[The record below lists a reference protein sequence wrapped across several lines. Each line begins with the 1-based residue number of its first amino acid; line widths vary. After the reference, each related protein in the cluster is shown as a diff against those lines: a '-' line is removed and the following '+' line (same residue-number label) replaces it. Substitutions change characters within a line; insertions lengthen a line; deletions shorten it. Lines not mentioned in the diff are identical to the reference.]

1 MTSRRAAVL
10 AALTG
15 PAAIFVGDMFL
26 GPIGAVAI
34 VAAGVAI
41 GWKYVPGFWRT
52 LFRAAIAGGL
62 AGVLVLGPGYRLA
75 MRIVAIL
82 DDATTPEFTIGG
94 TMFLIVGIGL
104 MFGGITTTWVTIV
117 TKTFEVRRSV
127 AVSVL
132 SLVVVGTLFLD
143 SEVFSEL
150 TDLGLGAI
158 VNVPMFLGITLAW
171 AWVADRWARPAGES
185 ISTDTELVGVP

>member
-1 MTSRRAAVL
+1 
-10 AALTG
+10 
-15 PAAIFVGDMFL
+15 
-26 GPIGAVAI
+26 
-34 VAAGVAI
+34 
-41 GWKYVPGFWRT
+41 
-52 LFRAAIAGGL
+52 
-62 AGVLVLGPGYRLA
+62 
-75 MRIVAIL
+75 
-82 DDATTPEFTIGG
+82 
-94 TMFLIVGIGL
+94 
-104 MFGGITTTWVTIV
+104 VTIV